1 MFFVNITK
9 AYLGGGVV
17 LLPEAIMFGGFILG
31 PCLILVLAF
40 LLNHTMKLLIRM
52 KEAVSLLQQLEPA
65 EEEAHLL
72 MADAEGVSE
81 DEDREDEDRAPPAEK
96 IGLGSIGAF
105 CFGWIGRL
113 LVNSA
118 LLATN
123 VGIVISYVNLNT
135 QSFQRVIFGSN
146 HCEQTNEQNYQIV
159 LWVQFVGVCFLC
171 MLGPK
176 QLSFSSLLGNAAV
189 AFAMSVVIVNSVRF
203 IYNPS
208 RAPVNIFAP
217 IGDKV
222 VAAVPNI
229 FFSFVMH
236 GTILSQHEAINH
248 SERQHAPRQLNLAA
262 LVVSLGYAVFAT
274 VAYVA
279 YVGMLTSPEYKVGTS
294 ILLVLVPQ
302 SGVLSAATSILSFAI
317 LFSIPLFTD
326 GVFDLVGLAW
336 RTPQTSSSSWGEAS
350 RGGVS
355 GSGNLAIGLFRI
367 VVVLAMFA
375 VLSIVRLLAAGG
387 SEKGQQQADPLSYPL
402 KITGAVAMSWLGCI
416 IPALFYMSFA
426 LRGVAAFKIVSLD
439 GGLVMAAGLVGII
452 SCVLGVKN

>member
-52 KEAVSLLQQLEPA
+52 KEAVSLLRQLEPA

-81 DEDREDEDRAPPAEK
+81 DEDRAPPAEK
-96 IGLGSIGAF
+96 IGLGSIGEF

-113 LVNSA
+113 LVNCA

-135 QSFQRVIFGSN
+135 QSFQSVIFGSN
-146 HCEQTNEQNYQIV
+146 HSEQTNEQNYQIV

-171 MLGPK
+171 LLGPK

-189 AFAMSVVIVNSVRF
+189 AFAMSVVIVNSIQF
-203 IYNPS
+203 MYNPS
-208 RAPVNIFAP
+208 RAPVQPGSNIFAP

-248 SERQHAPRQLNLAA
+248 SDRQHAPRQLNLAA
-262 LVVSLGYAVFAT
+262 LVVRLGYAVFAT
-274 VAYVA
+274 MAYVA
-279 YVGMLTSPEYKVGTS
+279 YAGMLTSPEYKVGTS
-294 ILLVLVPQ
+294 ILMVLVPQ
-302 SGVLSAATSILSFAI
+302 SGVVSATTSILSFAI
-317 LFSIPLFTD
+317 LLSIPLFTD

-336 RTPQTSSSSWGEAS
+336 RAPQTSSSSWREAS

-355 GSGNLAIGLFRI
+355 GSGNVAIGLFRI

-387 SEKGQQQADPLSYPL
+387 SEEGQQQADPLSYPL

-426 LRGVAAFKIVSLD
+426 VRGVPTFKIVSLD
-439 GGLVMAAGLVGII
+439 GGLVMAAGLVGIV
-452 SCVLGVKN
+452 SSVLGVKN